1 MTPEQAQEAL
11 DALASLQ
18 DLITG
23 LQTMVGVVGFF
34 SAFSLAAYVFW
45 YTVFR
50 E

>member
-1 MTPEQAQEAL
+1 MTPEQAQAVL

-23 LQTMVGVVGFF
+23 LQMMVGVCGYFL
-34 SAFSLAAYVFW
+34 AFSLAAYVFW
-45 YTVFR
+45 CVVFR